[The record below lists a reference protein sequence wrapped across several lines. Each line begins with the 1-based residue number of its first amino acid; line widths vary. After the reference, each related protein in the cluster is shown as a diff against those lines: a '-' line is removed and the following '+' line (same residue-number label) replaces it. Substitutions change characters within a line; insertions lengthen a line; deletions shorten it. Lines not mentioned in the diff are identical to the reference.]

1 MKQSKSGLLKL
12 TILSISLMISAASAI
27 AVTLPMIK
35 NQFPDIQSATVESL
49 VTIPSFTMMVFIL
62 LSTFIIKAI
71 GKKNTVL
78 LGLLLAFVGG
88 IIPVFVSNFTIISFS
103 FCIRCWNRD
112 LQLSCYWAY
121 WRLFFGG
128 RTTKNVGLPNSIF
141 NLRFQFCHLFSR
153 NLGQYFMALC
163 L

>member
-88 IIPVFVSNFTIISFS
+88 IIPVFVSNFTIIYLSRFVLGAGTGIYNSLAIGLIGEYFS
-103 FCIRCWNRD
+103 GEEQQKMLGYQTAFQPWD
-112 LQLSCYWAY
+112 P
-121 WRLFFGG
+121 
-128 RTTKNVGLPNSIF
+128 VLPPF
-141 NLRFQFCHLFSR
+141 
-153 NLGQYFMALC
+153 
-163 L
+163 

>member
-88 IIPVFVSNFTIISFS
+88 IIPVFVSNFTIIYLSRFVLGAGTGIYNSLAIGLIGEYFS
-103 FCIRCWNRD
+103 GEEQQKMLGYQTAFST
-112 LQLSCYWAY
+112 LGSS
-121 WRLFFGG
+121 
-128 RTTKNVGLPNSIF
+128 LPPF
-141 NLRFQFCHLFSR
+141 
-153 NLGQYFMALC
+153 
-163 L
+163 